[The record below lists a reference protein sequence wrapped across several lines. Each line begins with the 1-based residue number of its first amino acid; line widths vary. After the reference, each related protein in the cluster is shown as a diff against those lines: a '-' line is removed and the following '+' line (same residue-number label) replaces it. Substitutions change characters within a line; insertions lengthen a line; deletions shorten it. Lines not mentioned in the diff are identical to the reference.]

1 MKRILMLLTLLVTI
15 LVTLAASGLATQTS
29 HKESLPPGDWSLS
42 YGPAQARGK
51 VVDLFSV
58 SSDAAKGLTVTEVA
72 LENCAD
78 QDVSA
83 VKIGW
88 KLYEKSN
95 PQTILLTGETPQFL
109 GVALG
114 PGEKRVITFP
124 VVSFAKIYR
133 PLLRGGKL
141 SGSYRIELWV
151 TDVQFDNGNLASER
165 PSNFNIHQAAW
176 KIGAPVKSLLVAS
189 RPALKKSDD
198 LGCPERECRWSNSD
212 HCYRC
217 EAASNLTCAWTSCS
231 SCASGR
237 CSGLIE

>member
-1 MKRILMLLTLLVTI
+1 MKISLLLIAILLIGAPHALTQQTSSSD
-15 LVTLAASGLATQTS
+15 SGLP
-29 HKESLPPGDWSLS
+29 KGDWVLAC
-42 YGPAQARGK
+42 GPSRSRGAL
-51 VVDLFSV
+51 VDLYMVGSD
-58 SSDAAKGLTVTEVA
+58 SSKGVKVTDVW
-72 LENCAD
+72 LENRSV
-78 QDVSA
+78 QDVEA

-165 PSNFNIHQAAW
+165 ASNFNIRQAAW

-198 LGCPERECRWSNSD
+198 LGCPERECRWANSD